1 MNPNIIPPKFAID
14 RMLPKI
20 DMGDLLVIHDA
31 GAHGFS
37 MGALK
42 SGAFPVELNG
52 KEYGLLF
59 SLNALDE
66 VQEKFGGY
74 DKLSEVFN
82 KDNPNLFKDT
92 RWLLTLL
99 INEALLAEDENAQLL
114 EEKRVG
120 RLIHAG
126 NLQEVQNAIFKSFYR
141 GTAGDNS
148 DTENE
153 NDGEETTE
161 EGNRAA
167 VRGSIIYSAC
177 SVVAIYSVHKL
188 ACAPRIC
195 LACSS
200 VSAAVGSKY
209 K

>member
-1 MNPNIIPPKFAID
+1 
-14 RMLPKI
+14 
-20 DMGDLLVIHDA
+20 
-31 GAHGFS
+31 

-126 NLQEVQNAIFKSFYR
+126 NLQEVQSAIFKSFYCGRQQRHRERKRRRRNNRR
-141 GTAGDNS
+141 GKQGSRAGKLDTARLLYIAVVLLRYREREAWRKTPYQITTLFKYHKEYNPHIFRQEQAGTPAA
-148 DTENE
+148 TENM
-153 NDGEETTE
+153 DDIDIALG
-161 EGNRAA
+161 GF
-167 VRGSIIYSAC
+167 
-177 SVVAIYSVHKL
+177 
-188 ACAPRIC
+188 
-195 LACSS
+195 
-200 VSAAVGSKY
+200 
-209 K
+209 

>member
-1 MNPNIIPPKFAID
+1 
-14 RMLPKI
+14 
-20 DMGDLLVIHDA
+20 
-31 GAHGFS
+31 

-82 KDNPNLFKDT
+82 KDNPNL
-92 RWLLTLL
+92 

-126 NLQEVQNAIFKSFYR
+126 NLQEVQSAIFKSFYR

-167 VRGSIIYSAC
+167 VQEN
-177 SVVAIYSVHKL
+177 
-188 ACAPRIC
+188 
-195 LACSS
+195 
-200 VSAAVGSKY
+200 
-209 K
+209 

>member
-1 MNPNIIPPKFAID
+1 
-14 RMLPKI
+14 
-20 DMGDLLVIHDA
+20 
-31 GAHGFS
+31 

-141 GTAGDNS
+141 GTAGDNR
-148 DTENE
+148 DAENE

-161 EGNRAA
+161 EGSRAGKLDTARLLYIA
-167 VRGSIIYSAC
+167 VVLLRYREREAWRKTPYQITTLFKY
-177 SVVAIYSVHKL
+177 HKEYNPHIFRQEQ
-188 ACAPRIC
+188 AGTP
-195 LACSS
+195 
-200 VSAAVGSKY
+200 AATENMDDIDIALGGF
-209 K
+209 

>member
-1 MNPNIIPPKFAID
+1 
-14 RMLPKI
+14 
-20 DMGDLLVIHDA
+20 MGCALILYHGSIKER
-31 GAHGFS
+31 GFS
-37 MGALK
+37 RRAERQRIW
-42 SGAFPVELNG
+42 FT
-52 KEYGLLF
+52 F

-126 NLQEVQNAIFKSFYR
+126 NLQEVQSAIFKSFYR

-167 VRGSIIYSAC
+167 VQEN
-177 SVVAIYSVHKL
+177 
-188 ACAPRIC
+188 
-195 LACSS
+195 
-200 VSAAVGSKY
+200 
-209 K
+209 

>member
-1 MNPNIIPPKFAID
+1 
-14 RMLPKI
+14 
-20 DMGDLLVIHDA
+20 
-31 GAHGFS
+31 

-99 INEALLAEDENAQLL
+99 I
-114 EEKRVG
+114 
-120 RLIHAG
+120 
-126 NLQEVQNAIFKSFYR
+126 FKSFYR

-167 VRGSIIYSAC
+167 VQEN
-177 SVVAIYSVHKL
+177 
-188 ACAPRIC
+188 
-195 LACSS
+195 
-200 VSAAVGSKY
+200 
-209 K
+209 

>member
-1 MNPNIIPPKFAID
+1 
-14 RMLPKI
+14 
-20 DMGDLLVIHDA
+20 MGCALILYHGSIKER
-31 GAHGFS
+31 GFS
-37 MGALK
+37 RRAERQRIW
-42 SGAFPVELNG
+42 FT
-52 KEYGLLF
+52 F

-153 NDGEETTE
+153 NDGEETKE

-167 VRGSIIYSAC
+167 VQEN
-177 SVVAIYSVHKL
+177 
-188 ACAPRIC
+188 
-195 LACSS
+195 
-200 VSAAVGSKY
+200 
-209 K
+209 

>member
-1 MNPNIIPPKFAID
+1 
-14 RMLPKI
+14 
-20 DMGDLLVIHDA
+20 MGCALILYHGSIKER
-31 GAHGFS
+31 GFS
-37 MGALK
+37 RRAERQRIW
-42 SGAFPVELNG
+42 FT
-52 KEYGLLF
+52 F

-141 GTAGDNS
+141 GTAGDNR
-148 DTENE
+148 DAENE

-161 EGNRAA
+161 EGNREA
-167 VRGSIIYSAC
+167 VQEN
-177 SVVAIYSVHKL
+177 
-188 ACAPRIC
+188 
-195 LACSS
+195 
-200 VSAAVGSKY
+200 
-209 K
+209 

>member
-1 MNPNIIPPKFAID
+1 
-14 RMLPKI
+14 
-20 DMGDLLVIHDA
+20 MGCALILYHGSIKER
-31 GAHGFS
+31 GFS
-37 MGALK
+37 RRD
-42 SGAFPVELNG
+42 ERQRIW
-52 KEYGLLF
+52 
-59 SLNALDE
+59 LNALDE

-141 GTAGDNS
+141 GTAGGNS

-167 VRGSIIYSAC
+167 VQEN
-177 SVVAIYSVHKL
+177 
-188 ACAPRIC
+188 
-195 LACSS
+195 
-200 VSAAVGSKY
+200 
-209 K
+209 

>member
-1 MNPNIIPPKFAID
+1 
-14 RMLPKI
+14 
-20 DMGDLLVIHDA
+20 MGCALILYHGSIKER
-31 GAHGFS
+31 GFS
-37 MGALK
+37 RRAERQRIW
-42 SGAFPVELNG
+42 FT
-52 KEYGLLF
+52 F

-126 NLQEVQNAIFKSFYR
+126 NLQEVQNAILNRS
-141 GTAGDNS
+141 
-148 DTENE
+148 TEE
-153 NDGEETTE
+153 LRETTATQRTKTTE
-161 EGNRAA
+161 KKQKKRETGQPCRKIRYCTAF
-167 VRGSIIYSAC
+167 VY
-177 SVVAIYSVHKL
+177 
-188 ACAPRIC
+188 
-195 LACSS
+195 CSS
-200 VSAAVGSKY
+200 AFEIQGT
-209 K
+209 

>member
-1 MNPNIIPPKFAID
+1 MSCVPLRCLWCCP
-14 RMLPKI
+14 R
-20 DMGDLLVIHDA
+20 
-31 GAHGFS
+31 
-37 MGALK
+37 
-42 SGAFPVELNG
+42 PVRLCPAVRPYTSPETP
-52 KEYGLLF
+52 
-59 SLNALDE
+59 AP
-66 VQEKFGGY
+66 FGGY

-167 VRGSIIYSAC
+167 VQEN
-177 SVVAIYSVHKL
+177 
-188 ACAPRIC
+188 
-195 LACSS
+195 
-200 VSAAVGSKY
+200 
-209 K
+209 

>member
-1 MNPNIIPPKFAID
+1 MGEFNTVGLEDIIDAFSRREAATVEAVPK
-14 RMLPKI
+14 MLK
-20 DMGDLLVIHDA
+20 A
-31 GAHGFS
+31 GADVLIE
-37 MGALK
+37 A
-42 SGAFPVELNG
+42 
-52 KEYGLLF
+52 
-59 SLNALDE
+59 
-66 VQEKFGGY
+66 
-74 DKLSEVFN
+74 
-82 KDNPNLFKDT
+82 
-92 RWLLTLL
+92 LTLL

-167 VRGSIIYSAC
+167 VQEN
-177 SVVAIYSVHKL
+177 
-188 ACAPRIC
+188 
-195 LACSS
+195 
-200 VSAAVGSKY
+200 
-209 K
+209 

>member
-1 MNPNIIPPKFAID
+1 
-14 RMLPKI
+14 
-20 DMGDLLVIHDA
+20 
-31 GAHGFS
+31 

-153 NDGEETTE
+153 NDGEEQQKRETGQPCRKIRYCT
-161 EGNRAA
+161 AF
-167 VRGSIIYSAC
+167 VY
-177 SVVAIYSVHKL
+177 
-188 ACAPRIC
+188 
-195 LACSS
+195 CSS
-200 VSAAVGSKY
+200 AFEIQGT
-209 K
+209 

>member
-1 MNPNIIPPKFAID
+1 
-14 RMLPKI
+14 
-20 DMGDLLVIHDA
+20 MGCALILYHGSIKER
-31 GAHGFS
+31 GFS
-37 MGALK
+37 RRAERQRIW
-42 SGAFPVELNG
+42 FT
-52 KEYGLLF
+52 F

-153 NDGEETTE
+153 NDREETTE

-167 VRGSIIYSAC
+167 VQEN
-177 SVVAIYSVHKL
+177 
-188 ACAPRIC
+188 
-195 LACSS
+195 
-200 VSAAVGSKY
+200 
-209 K
+209 

>member
-1 MNPNIIPPKFAID
+1 
-14 RMLPKI
+14 
-20 DMGDLLVIHDA
+20 MGCALILYHGSIKER
-31 GAHGFS
+31 GFS
-37 MGALK
+37 RRAERQRIWF
-42 SGAFPVELNG
+42 A
-52 KEYGLLF
+52 F

-126 NLQEVQNAIFKSFYR
+126 NLQEVQNAILNRS
-141 GTAGDNS
+141 
-148 DTENE
+148 TEE
-153 NDGEETTE
+153 QRETTATQRTKTTE
-161 EGNRAA
+161 KKQQKRETGQPCRKIRYCTAF
-167 VRGSIIYSAC
+167 VY
-177 SVVAIYSVHKL
+177 
-188 ACAPRIC
+188 
-195 LACSS
+195 CSS
-200 VSAAVGSKY
+200 AFEIQGT
-209 K
+209 

>member
-1 MNPNIIPPKFAID
+1 MTLGLKDLYYAVCTEADGAESYGTPKKMAEAMSADLSVKTADGSLYADDTLSESVTEFASGTLKLGI
-14 RMLPKI
+14 K
-20 DMGDLLVIHDA
+20 DLTPEVLA
-31 GAHGFS
+31 
-37 MGALK
+37 
-42 SGAFPVELNG
+42 ELLGQAVDKN
-52 KEYGLLF
+52 
-59 SLNALDE
+59 S

-167 VRGSIIYSAC
+167 VQEN
-177 SVVAIYSVHKL
+177 
-188 ACAPRIC
+188 
-195 LACSS
+195 
-200 VSAAVGSKY
+200 
-209 K
+209 

>member
-1 MNPNIIPPKFAID
+1 MRITHLWGGNISQYPCS
-14 RMLPKI
+14 MQ
-20 DMGDLLVIHDA
+20 A
-31 GAHGFS
+31 GLGTR
-37 MGALK
+37 
-42 SGAFPVELNG
+42 
-52 KEYGLLF
+52 
-59 SLNALDE
+59 
-66 VQEKFGGY
+66 
-74 DKLSEVFN
+74 FN

-161 EGNRAA
+161 EGNRTA
-167 VRGSIIYSAC
+167 VQEN
-177 SVVAIYSVHKL
+177 
-188 ACAPRIC
+188 
-195 LACSS
+195 
-200 VSAAVGSKY
+200 
-209 K
+209 

>member
-1 MNPNIIPPKFAID
+1 
-14 RMLPKI
+14 
-20 DMGDLLVIHDA
+20 
-31 GAHGFS
+31 

-161 EGNRAA
+161 QGSRAGKLDTARLLYIA
-167 VRGSIIYSAC
+167 VVLLRYREREAWRKTPYQITTLFKY
-177 SVVAIYSVHKL
+177 HKEYNPHIFRQEQ
-188 ACAPRIC
+188 AGTP
-195 LACSS
+195 
-200 VSAAVGSKY
+200 AATENMDDIDIALGGF
-209 K
+209 

>member
-1 MNPNIIPPKFAID
+1 
-14 RMLPKI
+14 
-20 DMGDLLVIHDA
+20 MGCALILYHGSIKER
-31 GAHGFS
+31 GFS
-37 MGALK
+37 RRAERQRIW
-42 SGAFPVELNG
+42 FT
-52 KEYGLLF
+52 F

-66 VQEKFGGY
+66 VQEKYGGY

-167 VRGSIIYSAC
+167 VQEN
-177 SVVAIYSVHKL
+177 
-188 ACAPRIC
+188 
-195 LACSS
+195 
-200 VSAAVGSKY
+200 
-209 K
+209 

>member
-1 MNPNIIPPKFAID
+1 
-14 RMLPKI
+14 
-20 DMGDLLVIHDA
+20 MGCALILYHGSIKER
-31 GAHGFS
+31 GFS
-37 MGALK
+37 RRAERQRIW
-42 SGAFPVELNG
+42 FT
-52 KEYGLLF
+52 F

-153 NDGEETTE
+153 NDGEETAE

-167 VRGSIIYSAC
+167 VQEN
-177 SVVAIYSVHKL
+177 
-188 ACAPRIC
+188 
-195 LACSS
+195 
-200 VSAAVGSKY
+200 
-209 K
+209 

>member
-1 MNPNIIPPKFAID
+1 MPYVERVTKAGNTIEIERYFTSRYKKKGIS
-14 RMLPKI
+14 R
-20 DMGDLLVIHDA
+20 GDKV
-31 GAHGFS
+31 
-37 MGALK
+37 K
-42 SGAFPVELNG
+42 P
-52 KEYGLLF
+52 
-59 SLNALDE
+59 
-66 VQEKFGGY
+66 
-74 DKLSEVFN
+74 
-82 KDNPNLFKDT
+82 

-167 VRGSIIYSAC
+167 VQEN
-177 SVVAIYSVHKL
+177 
-188 ACAPRIC
+188 
-195 LACSS
+195 
-200 VSAAVGSKY
+200 
-209 K
+209 

>member
-1 MNPNIIPPKFAID
+1 
-14 RMLPKI
+14 
-20 DMGDLLVIHDA
+20 MGCALILYHESIKER
-31 GAHGFS
+31 GFS
-37 MGALK
+37 RRA
-42 SGAFPVELNG
+42 ERQR
-52 KEYGLLF
+52 YGLLF

-167 VRGSIIYSAC
+167 VQEN
-177 SVVAIYSVHKL
+177 
-188 ACAPRIC
+188 
-195 LACSS
+195 
-200 VSAAVGSKY
+200 
-209 K
+209 

>member
-1 MNPNIIPPKFAID
+1 
-14 RMLPKI
+14 
-20 DMGDLLVIHDA
+20 MGCALILY
-31 GAHGFS
+31 HGS
-37 MGALK
+37 I
-42 SGAFPVELNG
+42 
-52 KEYGLLF
+52 KERGLSRRAERQRIWFTF

-126 NLQEVQNAIFKSFYR
+126 NLQEVQNAILNRS
-141 GTAGDNS
+141 
-148 DTENE
+148 TEE
-153 NDGEETTE
+153 LRETTATQRTKTTE
-161 EGNRAA
+161 KKQQKRETGQPCRKIRYCTAF
-167 VRGSIIYSAC
+167 VY
-177 SVVAIYSVHKL
+177 
-188 ACAPRIC
+188 
-195 LACSS
+195 CSS
-200 VSAAVGSKY
+200 AFEIQGT
-209 K
+209 